1 MYDDF
6 LEIKV
11 ATFDSFDEAPGEAN
25 AAGREGGEVPVR
37 AEPQVRLL
45 LIL

>member
-11 ATFDSFDEAPGEAN
+11 ATFDSFDEAPGEAA
-25 AAGREGGEVPVR
+25 AAGGEGGVPVR